1 MTAEQAG
8 VTAPPCVVVDVS
20 RYRTPDIPLVDVL
33 LRVRLVTRRL
43 GAGLLVV
50 GGGPELQQLLALLGL
65 LSVVPLGPFEGSER
79 GGQPEARE
87 QPRVEE
93 VVDVHDPAVAQLEH
107 LDRPRLE
114 PPAGRGLVLGEG
126 G

>member
-8 VTAPPCVVVDVS
+8 VPTPPCVVVDVS
-20 RYRTPDIPLVDVL
+20 CYRTPDIPLVDVL

-79 GGQPEARE
+79 GGQPEPRE

-93 VVDVHDPAVAQLEH
+93 VVDVHDAAVAQLEH
-107 LDRPRLE
+107 LDRPGLE